1 MKLLPTIATLAVIAV
16 THART
21 LISPY
26 PVSGDCASPGTTD
39 QIVTDFNL
47 TPSDY
52 CIGKSYTVTTTGSLV
67 NDVIAPAKITI
78 TGKFLGRIVYTDQ
91 QDLCAL
97 LAAAG
102 TPCPVAKTANALSFA
117 LTVKP
122 SLPGGIQ
129 FGYTYQAINGN
140 NRILFCRTTN
150 LTGKNCP

>member
-67 NDVIAPAKITI
+67 NDVIDVIAPAKITI
-78 TGKFLGRIVYTDQ
+78 TASFSDASSTLISKTYVLFLLPPEPLAPSPRQPMPFPLLSLSSPVF
-91 QDLCAL
+91 
-97 LAAAG
+97 LAASNLA
-102 TPCPVAKTANALSFA
+102 T
-117 LTVKP
+117 LTRP
-122 SLPGGIQ
+122 
-129 FGYTYQAINGN
+129 
-140 NRILFCRTTN
+140 
-150 LTGKNCP
+150 